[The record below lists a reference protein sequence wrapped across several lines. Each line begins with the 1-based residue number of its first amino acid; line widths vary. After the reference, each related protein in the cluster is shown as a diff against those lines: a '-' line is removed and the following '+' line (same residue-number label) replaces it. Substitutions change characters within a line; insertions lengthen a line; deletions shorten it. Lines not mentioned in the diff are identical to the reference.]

1 MIYMFQDYSLDV
13 ERRELR
19 RRMDLVPVEPQV
31 LDLLQYLIRNRDHVV
46 GKDELIAA
54 VWNGRIIS
62 ESALSSR
69 ITAVRHAVGD
79 SGAQQRLIRTCP
91 KEVPLCRRDP
101 RRTGLRR
108 QRLRELRIANDR
120 ESNTGAAAPR

>member
-1 MIYMFQDYSLDV
+1 MMIYLFEDCSLDV

-31 LDLLQYLIRNRDHVV
+31 LDLLRYLIRNRDHVV
-46 GKDELIAA
+46 TKDDLIAA

-79 SGAQQRLIRTCP
+79 SGEQQRLIRT
-91 KEVPLCRRDP
+91 
-101 RRTGLRR
+101 
-108 QRLRELRIANDR
+108 IARKGFRFVGEIQEKQASEDGG
-120 ESNTGAAAPR
+120 SNSALQTTV